1 MRVTR
6 TERPSGTVYRIYRSS
21 ESFAEK
27 MKALIPF
34 LLQVRQNVLIGDTLE
49 DPRLVVT
56 IAPLPRGAAQE
67 LDRRLR
73 AHLGKPAL

>member
-6 TERPSGTVYRIYRSS
+6 TEQPSGTVYRIYRGS

-27 MKALIPF
+27 MKASIPF
-34 LLQVRQNVLIGDTLE
+34 LLQVRQNVPIGDTLE

-56 IAPLPRGAAQE
+56 IAPRPRGAAQE
-67 LDRRLR
+67 LDRRLQ

>member
-21 ESFAEK
+21 ESIAEK

-56 IAPLPRGAAQE
+56 IAPLPRGAAPE
-67 LDRRLR
+67 LDSPRR
-73 AHLGKPAL
+73 AQLGKPAL

>member
-34 LLQVRQNVLIGDTLE
+34 LLQVRQAEL
-49 DPRLVVT
+49 
-56 IAPLPRGAAQE
+56 APV
-67 LDRRLR
+67 
-73 AHLGKPAL
+73 